1 MTLILDALIISLQRP
16 PYIYINTMAPHLQDD
31 CYDQLEMEQHSVS
44 SPIDMQTPSDNDTLD
59 DMIDSIAMDNVD
71 REEHMYINLGLKE
84 DCCSI
89 QFTAS
94 SSTSSKDTLKSSKSM
109 MIEESTHTT
118 HRPASILR
126 RRNSAPSKLQS
137 FTPSSAWSS
146 SKSPPKTNT
155 MRRTSSVVRFP
166 PSYSMVTARY
176 TRPRTNLVELSK
188 LYYSTE
194 DIKRFKQEYRV
205 ERIILAR
212 QRQAQQQQ
220 QQQAQLISQQGQ
232 SEEDDK
238 AAREEDTTIQIV
250 EENGEVSSLS
260 SSTPPT
266 PFQPSTTTTS
276 STSHDNAYWRSKVS
290 RRWGYGRRNSSSV
303 RTISPE
309 RKDVP
314 QEDSTSSSLP
324 SSDSSQLEPLS
335 SSLKKLLDGPERKSL
350 SYLLDASPAY
360 DSDDDSDDDDSDS
373 SPTPAPPPKESSP
386 GVGSPKSMF
395 SSAFEHFHGSTAS
408 TMSSRQQCLVDTLY
422 LF

>member
-1 MTLILDALIISLQRP
+1 
-16 PYIYINTMAPHLQDD
+16 MAPHLQDND
-31 CYDQLEMEQHSVS
+31 CYDQLEMEQHSVLS
-44 SPIDMQTPSDNDTLD
+44 STPSDNDTLD
-59 DMIDSIAMDNVD
+59 DMIDGIAMDNVD

-94 SSTSSKDTLKSSKSM
+94 SSKDILKSNKSVM
-109 MIEESTHTT
+109 TEDSTHTT

-126 RRNSAPSKLQS
+126 QNSAPSKLQS
-137 FTPSSAWSS
+137 FTPSSSWSS
-146 SKSPPKTNT
+146 TKTPPKTNT

-166 PSYSMVTARY
+166 PSYSMVTAQY

-212 QRQAQQQQ
+212 QRQAAQ
-220 QQQAQLISQQGQ
+220 QQQAQLVSQDEQ
-232 SEEDDK
+232 SEKDDK
-238 AAREEDTTIQIV
+238 VARGEDTTIQIV

-260 SSTPPT
+260 SSQSTPPT
-266 PFQPSTTTTS
+266 SSQPSTSTS
-276 STSHDNAYWRSKVS
+276 STSHGNAYWRSKVS
-290 RRWGYGRRNSSSV
+290 RRWGYGRRNSSSSV
-303 RTISPE
+303 RTVSPE

-314 QEDSTSSSLP
+314 QEDPTSSSSLP
-324 SSDSSQLEPLS
+324 SSDLSQLEPLS
-335 SSLKKLLDGPERKSL
+335 SSLTKLLDKPERKSL

-360 DSDDDSDDDDSDS
+360 DSDDESDDDSDS
-373 SPTPAPPPKESSP
+373 SPTPAPPPKESSSRE
-386 GVGSPKSMF
+386 VGSPKSMF
-395 SSAFEHFHGSTAS
+395 SSAFDHFHHGSTS

>member
-1 MTLILDALIISLQRP
+1 
-16 PYIYINTMAPHLQDD
+16 
-31 CYDQLEMEQHSVS
+31 
-44 SPIDMQTPSDNDTLD
+44 
-59 DMIDSIAMDNVD
+59 
-71 REEHMYINLGLKE
+71 
-84 DCCSI
+84 
-89 QFTAS
+89 
-94 SSTSSKDTLKSSKSM
+94 
-109 MIEESTHTT
+109 
-118 HRPASILR
+118 
-126 RRNSAPSKLQS
+126 
-137 FTPSSAWSS
+137 
-146 SKSPPKTNT
+146 
-155 MRRTSSVVRFP
+155 
-166 PSYSMVTARY
+166 MVTAQY

-220 QQQAQLISQQGQ
+220 QQIQLASQQEQLISQQEQ
-232 SEEDDK
+232 SKEDDK

-260 SSTPPT
+260 SSNTPPT
-266 PFQPSTTTTS
+266 PFLPSTTTTS

-303 RTISPE
+303 NTVSPE
-309 RKDVP
+309 RKAVP

-324 SSDSSQLEPLS
+324 SSDLSQLEPLS
-335 SSLKKLLDGPERKSL
+335 SSLTKLLDEPKRKSL

-360 DSDDDSDDDDSDS
+360 DSDDESDDDSDS
-373 SPTPAPPPKESSP
+373 SPTPAPPPKDSSTSP
-386 GVGSPKSMF
+386 EVGSPKSMF

-408 TMSSRQQCLVDTLY
+408 TISSRQQCLVDTLY

>member
-1 MTLILDALIISLQRP
+1 
-16 PYIYINTMAPHLQDD
+16 
-31 CYDQLEMEQHSVS
+31 
-44 SPIDMQTPSDNDTLD
+44 
-59 DMIDSIAMDNVD
+59 
-71 REEHMYINLGLKE
+71 
-84 DCCSI
+84 
-89 QFTAS
+89 
-94 SSTSSKDTLKSSKSM
+94 
-109 MIEESTHTT
+109 
-118 HRPASILR
+118 
-126 RRNSAPSKLQS
+126 
-137 FTPSSAWSS
+137 
-146 SKSPPKTNT
+146 
-155 MRRTSSVVRFP
+155 
-166 PSYSMVTARY
+166 MVTAQY
-176 TRPRTNLVELSK
+176 TRPRTNLIELSK

-220 QQQAQLISQQGQ
+220 AQLISQQEQ
-232 SEEDDK
+232 SEKDDK
-238 AAREEDTTIQIV
+238 AAREEATTIQIV

-260 SSTPPT
+260 SSNTPPT

-276 STSHDNAYWRSKVS
+276 ATTSHDNAYWRSKVS

-314 QEDSTSSSLP
+314 QEDSTSSLP
-324 SSDSSQLEPLS
+324 SSDLSQLEPLS
-335 SSLKKLLDGPERKSL
+335 SSLTKLLDEPKRKSL

-360 DSDDDSDDDDSDS
+360 DSDDESDDDSGS
-373 SPTPAPPPKESSP
+373 SPTPAPPPKECSP
-386 GVGSPKSMF
+386 EVGSPKSMF

>member
-1 MTLILDALIISLQRP
+1 
-16 PYIYINTMAPHLQDD
+16 MAPHLQDD
-31 CYDQLEMEQHSVS
+31 CYDQLEMEQHSVLS
-44 SPIDMQTPSDNDTLD
+44 STPSDNDTLD

-94 SSTSSKDTLKSSKSM
+94 SSSSKDTLKSSKSV

-118 HRPASILR
+118 HRLTSILR

-137 FTPSSAWSS
+137 FIPSSSWSS
-146 SKSPPKTNT
+146 TKTPPKTNT
-155 MRRTSSVVRFP
+155 MHRTSSVVRFP
-166 PSYSMVTARY
+166 PSYSMVTAQY
-176 TRPRTNLVELSK
+176 TRPRTKLVELSK

-212 QRQAQQQQ
+212 QRQAAQQQQ
-220 QQQAQLISQQGQ
+220 HQVQLVNQTEQT
-232 SEEDDK
+232 EKDDQ
-238 AAREEDTTIQIV
+238 AARRETDTTIQIV

-260 SSTPPT
+260 NSPPT
-266 PFQPSTTTTS
+266 SSQPSTTTS

-290 RRWGYGRRNSSSV
+290 RRWGYGRRNSSSSV
-303 RTISPE
+303 RTVSPD

-314 QEDSTSSSLP
+314 QEDSTSSSCDL
-324 SSDSSQLEPLS
+324 SELDPLS
-335 SSLKKLLDGPERKSL
+335 SSLTKLLDKPERKSL

-360 DSDDDSDDDDSDS
+360 DSDDESDDDSDS
-373 SPTPAPPPKESSP
+373 SPTPAPPPKESSSRE
-386 GVGSPKSMF
+386 VGSPKSMF
-395 SSAFEHFHGSTAS
+395 SSAFDHFHHGSTS